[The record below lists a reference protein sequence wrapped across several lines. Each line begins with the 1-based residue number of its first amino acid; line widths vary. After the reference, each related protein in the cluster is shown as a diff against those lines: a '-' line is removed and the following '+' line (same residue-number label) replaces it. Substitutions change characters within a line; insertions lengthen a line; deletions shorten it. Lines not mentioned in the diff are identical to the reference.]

1 MSVDWESA
9 GVVGTPVPFL
19 QRTIDQSAMVAYAGA
34 TWDWH
39 RIHYDTDFARSLG
52 FSAPIVD
59 GQVFGALMA
68 ECVQDWLGPQAWVR
82 KLSFRFKTPV
92 VAGATVRCEGETTD
106 AREGEIDVDLRVVTI
121 DEAGAVTATAAVGE
135 ATVVKR

>member
-1 MSVDWESA
+1 MSVDWQSIGEI
-9 GVVGTPVPFL
+9 GTPIPAL
-19 QRTIDQSAMVAYAGA
+19 QRRIDQAAMVAYAGA

-39 RIHYDTDFARSLG
+39 RIHYDIEFAKSLG

-68 ECVQDWLGPQAWVR
+68 ECLQDWLGPQVWVR

-92 VAGATVRCEGETTD
+92 VAGATVRCEGETSQ
-106 AREGEIDVDLRVVTI
+106 ARDGEFDVDLRVVTVD
-121 DEAGAVTATAAVGE
+121 DEGNVTTTAAVGE
-135 ATVVKR
+135 ATVVRR